1 MRSMPLL
8 SLLTFLLSCGIAFAE
23 DLPTTPV
30 ARAALVPTGWQVEAE
45 ASGDL
50 DADGRL
56 DLAMVLVREGV
67 DLSIKDKTAVG
78 PRRLVIAFGTEDGF
92 ERVINNNQLIP
103 PADDPDMEDVFDGL
117 KIAEGNLV
125 LDLRLF
131 AFAGGWSMWRKSFTF
146 QWQDG
151 AFALVLFDWT
161 DVNRG
166 TGQLTI
172 TTTDYAAKTV
182 TTRHGSISTDVE
194 TSQTETLPTT
204 NLTTLDDI
212 VDGLAFEP

>member
-8 SLLTFLLSCGIAFAE
+8 SLLALLLSCGIAVAE

-30 ARAALVPTGWQVEAE
+30 ARAALVPTDWQVEAE

-103 PADDPDMEDVFDGL
+103 PADDPELEDVFDDL

-131 AFAGGWSMWRKSFTF
+131 ALQVAGACGERVSPSNGR
-146 QWQDG
+146 
-151 AFALVLFDWT
+151 AVLSPLSCSI
-161 DVNRG
+161 G
-166 TGQLTI
+166 PMSI
-172 TTTDYAAKTV
+172 AAPV
-182 TTRHGSISTDVE
+182 SS
-194 TSQTETLPTT
+194 P
-204 NLTTLDDI
+204 
-212 VDGLAFEP
+212 